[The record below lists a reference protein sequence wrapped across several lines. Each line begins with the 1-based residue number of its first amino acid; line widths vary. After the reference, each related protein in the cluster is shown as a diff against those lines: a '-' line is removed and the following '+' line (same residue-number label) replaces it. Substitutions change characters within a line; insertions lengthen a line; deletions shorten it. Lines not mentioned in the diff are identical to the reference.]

1 MTALRQ
7 RSAEVVAVIDAVGK
21 CYATYKSHLQR
32 FARWF
37 GVPVRARSEH
47 WAVRDVSFELRR
59 GECVA
64 IIGQNGAGKSTLL
77 KMITGTV
84 RPTEG
89 ATRMSGRVNALLEL
103 GLGFNPE
110 FTGRENVR
118 IAGGLMGLSSAR
130 ITELMPQIEAF
141 AEIGEF
147 MDQPLRVYS
156 SGMQARL
163 AFSLA
168 TAERPDLLIVDEIL
182 SVGDSYFSHK
192 SFDRIRSFRDQGT
205 SILFVTHGMADV
217 RTLCDRVILLDRGRV
232 LKDGAPDEVVDY
244 YNALIAA
251 KEAAKLSVEQR
262 RQRGGWLH
270 TRSGSGAARIAGV
283 TLTDAASGEDV
294 ALARVGQRLRLRAS
308 IECRIALP
316 RLVVGFMLRDRLG
329 HVIWG
334 TNTWHTQQALQD
346 LKIGQRV
353 QVELEFENTLG
364 PGSYA
369 FSMALHSSDSHVD
382 ANYEWQDNLLAFDV
396 VNADRPQFIGSSWI
410 DTKIAVFTAATRGAT
425 EVERP
430 DEQRLVG

>member
-1 MTALRQ
+1 
-7 RSAEVVAVIDAVGK
+7 
-21 CYATYKSHLQR
+21 
-32 FARWF
+32 
-37 GVPVRARSEH
+37 
-47 WAVRDVSFELRR
+47 VRDVSFKLHR

-64 IIGQNGAGKSTLL
+64 VIGQNGAGKSTLL

-84 RPTEG
+84 RPTAG
-89 ATRMSGRVNALLEL
+89 ATHIAGRVNALLEL

-118 IAGGLMGLSSAR
+118 LAGGLMGLSSAR
-130 ITELMPQIEAF
+130 IAELMAQIEDF

-217 RTLCDRVILLDRGRV
+217 RTLCDRVILLDRGLV
-232 LKDGAPDEVVDY
+232 LKDGEPDEVVDY

-251 KEAAKLSVEQR
+251 KEASKLSVEQR
-262 RQRGGWLH
+262 RLRGGWLH
-270 TRSGSGAARIAGV
+270 TRSGSGAARIV
-283 TLTDAASGEDV
+283 DVRLVDAASGEEV
-294 ALARVGQRLRLRAS
+294 VLARVGQKLRLRAS
-308 IECRIALP
+308 IECREVLP
-316 RLVVGFMLRDRLG
+316 RLVVGFMLRDRIG
-329 HVIWG
+329 HVVWG
-334 TNTWHTQQALQD
+334 TNTWHTKQVIHDLGSGQKLQAD
-346 LKIGQRV
+346 LD
-353 QVELEFENTLG
+353 FENTLG

-382 ANYEWQDNLLAFDV
+382 SNYEWQDNLLAFDV
-396 VNADRPQFIGSSWI
+396 VNADRPQFIGSSFLASEI
-410 DTKIAVFTAATRGAT
+410 SISMPEAGA
-425 EVERP
+425 EMKLFP
-430 DEQRLVG
+430 DGAQRLAG

>member
-1 MTALRQ
+1 MRHMRQ
-7 RSAEVVAVIDAVGK
+7 LGTEVVASVESIGK
-21 CYATYKSHLQR
+21 CYARYASHLHR

-37 GVPVRARSEH
+37 GVAVRPASEH
-47 WAVRDVSFELRR
+47 WAVREVSFKLHR

-89 ATRMSGRVNALLEL
+89 ATHIAGRVNALLEL

-118 IAGGLMGLSSAR
+118 VAGGLMGLSSAR
-130 ITELMPQIEAF
+130 IAELMTQIEDF

-192 SFDRIRSFRDQGT
+192 SFDRIRSFRDQGA

-217 RTLCDRVILLDRGRV
+217 RTLCDRVILLERGRV
-232 LKDGAPDEVVDY
+232 LKDGEPDEVVDY

-262 RQRGGWLH
+262 RVRGGWLH
-270 TRSGSGAARIAGV
+270 TRSGTGEARIDRVDLLDGGN
-283 TLTDAASGEDV
+283 GEAV
-294 ALARVGQRLRLRAS
+294 QLVRVGQVLTLRARVVC
-308 IECRIALP
+308 ERDLE
-316 RLVVGFMLRDRLG
+316 RLVLGLMLRDKTG
-329 HVIWG
+329 QVVWG
-334 TNTWHTQQALQD
+334 TNTWHTDQVVHNLKAGEQVSIEFRFQAS
-346 LKIGQRV
+346 
-353 QVELEFENTLG
+353 LG

-369 FSMALHSSDSHVD
+369 FTVALHETDTHLK
-382 ANYEWQDNLLAFDV
+382 ANFEWQDNVLVFEV
-396 VNADRPQFIGSSWI
+396 VNTDKPTFIGTNWLDGRFVVSR
-410 DTKIAVFTAATRGAT
+410 DK
-425 EVERP
+425 
-430 DEQRLVG
+430 LVPLANL

>member
-1 MTALRQ
+1 MTPGRQ
-7 RSAEVVAVIDAVGK
+7 QGTEVVASVDSIGK
-21 CYATYKSHLQR
+21 CYARYTSNLHR
-32 FARWF
+32 FVHWF
-37 GVPVRARSEH
+37 GVAVRPVSEH
-47 WAVRDVSFELRR
+47 WAVREVSFNLHR

-77 KMITGTV
+77 KIITGTV

-89 ATRMSGRVNALLEL
+89 ATRIAGRVNALLEL

-118 IAGGLMGLSSAR
+118 VAGGLMGLSSAR
-130 ITELMPQIEAF
+130 IAELMPQVEDF

-192 SFDRIRSFRDQGT
+192 SFDRIRAFRDQGT
-205 SILFVTHGMADV
+205 SILFVTHGMGDV
-217 RTLCDRVILLDRGRV
+217 RTLCDRVVLLDRGRV

-244 YNALIAA
+244 YNALVAA

-262 RQRGGWLH
+262 RVQGGWLH
-270 TRSGSGAARIAGV
+270 TRSGSGAARIV
-283 TLTDAASGEDV
+283 DVRLVDAASGEAAV
-294 ALARVGQRLRLRAS
+294 LARVGQNLRLQAW
-308 IECRIALP
+308 IECCEALP

-329 HVIWG
+329 HVVWG
-334 TNTWHTQQALQD
+334 TNTWHTNQVVRNSGKGQTLRVD
-346 LKIGQRV
+346 LD
-353 QVELEFENTLG
+353 FENTLG

-369 FSMALHSSDSHVD
+369 FSMALHSDDSHVES
-382 ANYEWQDNLLAFDV
+382 NYEWQDNLLAFDV
-396 VNADRPQFIGSSWI
+396 VNADRPPFIGSSWI
-410 DTKIAVFTAATRGAT
+410 ASTISIST
-425 EVERP
+425 P
-430 DEQRLVG
+430 DAGVGKQSARSDARQLAG